1 MQIYDIIM
9 LTILLVAIVMGYR
22 KGFAWQV
29 ASLAA
34 IFVSYFVAIRFRDVV
49 AERIDAREPWNVFL
63 AMLILYVGSS
73 FSIWMLFQ
81 IIKGVIDRAK
91 LKEFDRQMGALFGAL
106 KGGMLCVV
114 VTFFAV
120 TLLGERQLQAVV
132 ESRSGYVIAHFLDKA
147 SAVMPSELA
156 QVLGPYLKQLD
167 DRLDGGRAGEQPQM
181 ADQDSPEFNGEGI
194 GDRVNDFLREQA
206 LEMTDEFGRSIGEKI
221 DSALNPI
228 EDERSPQPLSPY
240 EDRGDFSDQEEADLE
255 RNSYGRAPQA
265 SRQNDPYYQPPVSE
279 EFSGPY
285 RRR

>member
-9 LTILLVAIVMGYR
+9 LTVLLVAIVMGYR

-34 IFVSYFVAIRFRDVV
+34 IFASYFVAIRFRDVV

-63 AMLILYVGSS
+63 AMLILYVGCS
-73 FSIWMLFQ
+73 FTIWMLFQ

-106 KGGMLCVV
+106 KGGLLCVI

-132 ESRSGYVIAHFLDKA
+132 ESRSGYVIAHVLDKA
-147 SAVMPSELA
+147 NAIMPSELA
-156 QVLGPYLKQLD
+156 QVLGPYLQQLD
-167 DRLDGGRAGEQPQM
+167 DRLDNGRAGEQPLI
-181 ADQDSPEFNGEGI
+181 ADQESNENQFEGREI
-194 GDRVNDFLREQA
+194 SDRVNDFLREQA
-206 LEMTDEFGRSIGEKI
+206 SEMTDEFGRVIGEKI
-221 DSALNPI
+221 DSALDFESN
-228 EDERSPQPLSPY
+228 DQSSRTNSP
-240 EDRGDFSDQEEADLE
+240 DNFSDRESTFDRE
-255 RNSYGRAPQA
+255 SYGRAPQA
-265 SRQNDPYYQPPVSE
+265 SRQNDPYYQPPVSK